1 MSIATRAV
9 PAGLDFFAGELLL
22 PGDAGYEQV
31 RRVHNGLIDKRPSL
45 IARCLTT
52 PDVVDAVRYARVTG
66 LEIAVRGGGHNVAGN
81 AVTEGGLMID
91 LSAMKGVHVDP
102 TARTIWAQGGVLWRE
117 LNRAAHAHGLA
128 TTGGVVSSTGIAG
141 LTLGG
146 GEGWL
151 MGRYGMT
158 VDNLLAVELVTAD
171 GDMLAVDDQQPPR
184 PLLGVARR
192 GRQLRRG
199 HRLRVPS
206 PPRRPPCSAAWS
218 STPSTGRP
226 TPGPST
232 GSSPPTAPDELTV
245 FFGLVHAPDGSGT
258 KLTAMPLCHC
268 GPDPGRADADVAP
281 LRGFGPPAL
290 DLVERMPYPEDQH
303 APRRG
308 VPQGGAQLLEVSVP
322 AGAE

>member
-9 PAGLDFFAGELLL
+9 PAGLDSFAGELLL

-52 PDVVDAVRYARVTG
+52 PDVADAVRYARVTG

-158 VDNLLAVELVTAD
+158 VDNVLAVELVTAD
-171 GDMLAVDDQQPPR
+171 GDMLAVDDQHHPDLFWALR
-184 PLLGVARR
+184 GGGGNFGVATAFEYRAHHVGTVLGGMVLHTLDPGGRRLVVLPGVQRR
-192 GRQLRRG
+192 GAGRAHRVLRARS
-199 HRLRVPS
+199 R
-206 PPRRPPCSAAWS
+206 PRRV
-218 STPSTGRP
+218 G
-226 TPGPST
+226 
-232 GSSPPTAPDELTV
+232 DEADR
-245 FFGLVHAPDGSGT
+245 HAP
-258 KLTAMPLCHC
+258 
-268 GPDPGRADADVAP
+268 VP
-281 LRGFGPPAL
+281 LRARLGP
-290 DLVERMPYPEDQH
+290 
-303 APRRG
+303 G
-308 VPQGGAQLLEVSVP
+308 
-322 AGAE
+322 